1 MKKYIVEVMIII
13 MIIFMIFWAYVR
25 FTITEQVSNEYKPYE
40 PFGMEVDHVEWNG
53 KLEPGRYTK
62 NGVKILRK

>member
-1 MKKYIVEVMIII
+1 
-13 MIIFMIFWAYVR
+13 MIFWAYVR